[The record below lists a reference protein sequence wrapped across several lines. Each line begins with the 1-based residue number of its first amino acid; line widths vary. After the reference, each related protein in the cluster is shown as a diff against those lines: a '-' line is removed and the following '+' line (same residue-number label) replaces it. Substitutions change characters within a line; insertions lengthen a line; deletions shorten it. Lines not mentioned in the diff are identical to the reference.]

1 MHKKYSKRVRAK
13 TMVKMN
19 KNKVLNECK
28 FNKIT
33 KLFDFMVDE
42 NTKMLL
48 RCAQQ
53 GKRLHRKHSKS
64 FIVRRSDESDLV

>member
-1 MHKKYSKRVRAK
+1 
-13 TMVKMN
+13 MN
-19 KNKVLNECK
+19 KNKVFNRCK

-33 KLFDFMVDE
+33 NLIDFLVDE

-53 GKRLHRKHSKS
+53 GKRLHVNIQKVS
-64 FIVRRSDESDLV
+64 

>member
-1 MHKKYSKRVRAK
+1 
-13 TMVKMN
+13 MN
-19 KNKVLNECK
+19 KNKVLNGCK

-33 KLFDFMVDE
+33 NLIDFLVDE

-53 GKRLHRKHSKS
+53 GKRLHVNIQKVS
-64 FIVRRSDESDLV
+64 

>member
-1 MHKKYSKRVRAK
+1 MHKKYSKRVHTK
-13 TMVKMN
+13 TMVIMN
-19 KNKVLNECK
+19 KIKMLNECK

-33 KLFDFMVDE
+33 NLFDFLVDE

-53 GKRLHRKHSKS
+53 GKRLHVNIQKVS
-64 FIVRRSDESDLV
+64 